1 MADELQDLPPEERIK
16 RLKELEKKR
25 KKEIADAQEKIKE
38 SEDELRERLKWTQ
51 KVPIPEFA
59 QENLTGLSE
68 EAKEI
73 LKADKN
79 IKEKVIE
86 NEEPTPPVKE
96 EFNLEEAVGREEIQL
111 PPEIV
116 NADYTRHL
124 SQEPMRNLYTEMA
137 QLRET
142 VEEKGYMSSDDER
155 KVEYTMAAIERK
167 RDEGYSFTEETARA
181 ASITQQIGA
190 GLRNVYK
197 SSQSDVYRS

>member
-1 MADELQDLPPEERIK
+1 MLWIIIWGR
-16 RLKELEKKR
+16 KKR
-25 KKEIADAQEKIKE
+25 SNLIISQEKIKE